1 MRKINYKS
9 DFDCILRVKDRNG
22 DFQSFPDCN
31 WEIRFYTS
39 SKVNSYIVSRTG
51 DKYVNC
57 FATEDGG
64 IHVVFDNH
72 GLGVGVL
79 KWEPHFELPNSIYPD
94 GVQDIFSNYSL
105 EIELVTGQGD
115 LTTDVDVSI
124 NVPFLFTNLEDLEN
138 KVDREEFNSALENK
152 ADKSVVAEIE
162 QSLSTKAEK
171 AELLTKADVSAL
183 ELKADKT
190 DLENKADKVEVT
202 SALAEKADK
211 AELSQKAD
219 KSELAN
225 KANKSDLEGKANKE
239 DIETALAG
247 KANVE
252 SLALKADKTE
262 LANKADKTELANKA
276 DLSALDLK
284 ADKSE
289 VISQAELDTKA
300 DKTEL
305 SNILGVPT
313 DNVVETIEETI
324 VTTAL
329 RKTAQTLTA
338 EEQLQVKK
346 NLGIAD
352 SQPDLKFR
360 RGVISLYSEPGV
372 IYRNIGQV
380 RLPMRGAQTKTFDLA
395 GNGLDSTQVID
406 FTCGFGGIIDD
417 NYPSAFR
424 KVSDCVEYDGA
435 SATITYDDEVFQS
448 ESKLDI
454 AARNSMRVVINIDT
468 PFIMK
473 NKKGEFIGLD
483 KCPAVIPTIP
493 APVLKSCY
501 KIKEPG
507 FILELL
513 KSSSCFKT
521 ELQKKVRRERRD
533 INGTVKEPKQ
543 IYRTWTPCDISK
555 QRLLIGIYR
564 VRAVTKK
571 YESAWVVF
579 SAGGDFNVKQKI
591 TVF

>member
-1 MRKINYKS
+1 MAKKLTVVSQTITS
-9 DFDCILRVKDRNG
+9 IDEPWCDTSAGTCHDFLDVEEFIKEKFNETATSL
-22 DFQSFPDCN
+22 
-31 WEIRFYTS
+31 S
-39 SKVNSYIVSRTG
+39 SKA
-51 DKYVNC
+51 D
-57 FATEDGG
+57 ATA
-64 IHVVFDNH
+64 I
-72 GLGVGVL
+72 
-79 KWEPHFELPNSIYPD
+79 S
-94 GVQDIFSNYSL
+94 
-105 EIELVTGQGD
+105 
-115 LTTDVDVSI
+115 
-124 NVPFLFTNLEDLEN
+124 DLETTLNSKLDN
-138 KVDREEFNSALENK
+138 KADLSTVSSAISNK
-152 ADKSVVAEIE
+152 ADKSAV
-162 QSLSTKAEK
+162 T
-171 AELLTKADVSAL
+171 AL
-183 ELKADKT
+183 ETAI
-190 DLENKADKVEVT
+190 
-202 SALAEKADK
+202 
-211 AELSQKAD
+211 SQ
-219 KSELAN
+219 
-225 KANKSDLEGKANKE
+225 
-239 DIETALAG
+239 
-247 KANVE
+247 
-252 SLALKADKTE
+252 
-262 LANKADKTELANKA
+262 
-276 DLSALDLK
+276 K

-305 SNILGVPT
+305 SNILGIPT

-417 NYPSAFR
+417 NYPSAFC

-543 IYRTWTPCDISK
+543 IYRTWTPCDISEQK
-555 QRLLIGIYR
+555 LLIGIYR